1 VNRPIA
7 RYRPSRRYAIFTLL
21 ALVAAVPSAWVS
33 SLWGAAWLVAAVLLV
48 LTAGLTLILAL
59 RPAIEIYGTHL
70 RVGKRVIF
78 WNEIQRL
85 DRISVMNREPW
96 LAPLLLRLTLA
107 GPQGNGHEE
116 LMLFHT
122 GDTDSCVSLLRHIY
136 RYSKAALLDGVAY
149 NQFWGE
155 QPPTA
160 APLELPRPR
169 LLLPEDEDEV
179 ERLFQKL
186 KVAGRLDGSDEN

>member
-33 SLWGAAWLVAAVLLV
+33 SLWGPSWLVASILLG
-48 LTAGLTLILAL
+48 LTAGVTLLLAL
-59 RPAIEIYGTHL
+59 RPAIEIYDTHV

-78 WNEIQRL
+78 WTEIQRL
-85 DRISVMNREPW
+85 DRISIRNHEPW
-96 LAPLLLRLTLA
+96 IAPLLLRLTLA
-107 GPQGNGHEE
+107 GPQGQGTEE
-116 LMLFHT
+116 LMLFHP
-122 GDTDSCVSLLRHIY
+122 GDMDSCVSLLRHIY
-136 RYSKAALLDGVAY
+136 RYSKTALLDGVPY

-169 LLLPEDEDEV
+169 LLLPEDEEEV

-186 KVAGRLDGSDEN
+186 KVAGRLDGSDES